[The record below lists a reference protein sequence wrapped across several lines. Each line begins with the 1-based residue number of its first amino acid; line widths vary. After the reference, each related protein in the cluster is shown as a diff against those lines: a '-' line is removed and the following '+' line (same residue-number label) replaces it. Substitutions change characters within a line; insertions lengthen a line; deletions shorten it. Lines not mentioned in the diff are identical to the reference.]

1 MGLSTYINS
10 MRLTALILDDEAQS
24 RSALRAKLELFCLEV
39 TDIREASTVDEA
51 WDLLIEVQPDIVFL
65 DIHLGGE
72 VGFALLDRINVD
84 EPQWQG
90 SVIFVTA
97 HEAYA
102 LRAIKFS
109 ALDYLLKPVDPE
121 ELVKAVR
128 KAELNSEGNQG
139 SLSVLQSNLAS
150 ENKKMVISS
159 SDGLYILSVN
169 EIMHCES
176 TSNYTTFYLWGGK
189 KYIASKTLKEYENL
203 LAPMGFKRIHK
214 SHLVN
219 MAYVTRYVTADGGY
233 LLLKDE
239 STVPVANRKKESLVT
254 FLKGL

>member
-1 MGLSTYINS
+1 MALK
-10 MRLTALILDDEAQS
+10 ALILDDEAQS

-39 TDIREASTVDEA
+39 TDIQEASTVDEA
-51 WDLLIEVQPDIVFL
+51 WDLLIEMQPDILFL

-72 VGFALLDRINVD
+72 VGFALLDRIHADN
-84 EPQWQG
+84 PQWEG
-90 SVIFVTA
+90 SLVFVTA

-128 KAELNSEGNQG
+128 KAELSHESNHS
-139 SLSVLQSNLAS
+139 SLSVLQSNWAS
-150 ENKKMVISS
+150 EDKKMVISS

-189 KYIASKTLKEYENL
+189 KYIA
-203 LAPMGFKRIHK
+203 
-214 SHLVN
+214 
-219 MAYVTRYVTADGGY
+219 
-233 LLLKDE
+233 
-239 STVPVANRKKESLVT
+239 
-254 FLKGL
+254 

>member
-1 MGLSTYINS
+1 

-39 TDIREASTVDEA
+39 NDIREASTVDEA
-51 WDLLIEVQPDIVFL
+51 WDLLIDVQPDIVFL

-121 ELVKAVR
+121 ELVKSSCER
-128 KAELNSEGNQG
+128 LNSTVRAIKAACQFCNRTWHQ
-139 SLSVLQSNLAS
+139 
-150 ENKKMVISS
+150 
-159 SDGLYILSVN
+159 
-169 EIMHCES
+169 
-176 TSNYTTFYLWGGK
+176 
-189 KYIASKTLKEYENL
+189 
-203 LAPMGFKRIHK
+203 R
-214 SHLVN
+214 
-219 MAYVTRYVTADGGY
+219 TR
-233 LLLKDE
+233 KW
-239 STVPVANRKKESLVT
+239 
-254 FLKGL
+254 

>member
-1 MGLSTYINS
+1 

-51 WDLLIEVQPDIVFL
+51 WDLLIEVQPD
-65 DIHLGGE
+65 
-72 VGFALLDRINVD
+72 
-84 EPQWQG
+84 WQG

-159 SDGLYILSVN
+159 SDGLYILSIN